1 MEAITMKVSGLL
13 NLTDDALMQLALLNK
28 DLQLEKNCHGELI
41 IMTPTGGGTGFKNM
55 RISAR
60 LFSWYEQS
68 KLGIV
73 FDSSTGFKL
82 PNGAVRS
89 ADAAWVSDE
98 RWTALT
104 IEEQEQ
110 FPPLCPD
117 FIIELMSKTDRLQ
130 PAQEKMAEWMANGC
144 RLGWLID
151 RKDEQIYIYRADG
164 STGVLPSFEGVASGE
179 DILPGFEL
187 DLRELR

>member
-1 MEAITMKVSGLL
+1 MEAITMNISGLL
-13 NLTDDALMQLALLNK
+13 NLTDDALMQLSLLNK
-28 DLQLEKNCHGELI
+28 DLQLEKNSHGELI
-41 IMTPTGGGTGFKNM
+41 IMTPTGGGTGYRNFSL
-55 RISAR
+55 IGQ
-60 LFSWYEQS
+60 LFSWISRTQ
-68 KLGIV
+68 LGTG

-130 PAQEKMAEWMANGC
+130 SAQEKMAEWMANGC

-164 STGVLPSFEGVASGE
+164 STDVLPSFEGVASGE
-179 DILPGFEL
+179 DVLPGFEL
-187 DLRELR
+187 SLRELR